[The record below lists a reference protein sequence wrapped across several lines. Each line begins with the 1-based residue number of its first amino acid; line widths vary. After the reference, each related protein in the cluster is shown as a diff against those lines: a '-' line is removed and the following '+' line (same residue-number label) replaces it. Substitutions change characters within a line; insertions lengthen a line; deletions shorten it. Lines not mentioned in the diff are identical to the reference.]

1 MRMTCLSVA
10 ISLAL
15 GSSAAFAQQLPGTA
29 GETIGHPP
37 SIAGPP
43 SASDTSVAP
52 RSGTAA
58 PMGGPSEP
66 TATGV
71 NVSPAAPPASPG
83 GSVPAGRSGDR
94 RIYHLCRHTRYRL
107 EQEET
112 LARAAVDRKSSATDH
127 SAMSTRMLLTRKGW
141 REIPNPRRSI
151 TKPAS
156 PT

>member
-83 GSVPAGRSGDR
+83 GSVPAPISGPGLNVVASDGISTKTVR
-94 RIYHLCRHTRYRL
+94 AVPCG
-107 EQEET
+107 
-112 LARAAVDRKSSATDH
+112 RAARETDGFTTCVGIPDTGSS
-127 SAMSTRMLLTRKGW
+127 
-141 REIPNPRRSI
+141 RRRR
-151 TKPAS
+151 
-156 PT
+156 